1 LIAVAVAI
9 AAAYLIGATPFGLLV
24 ARFVRGIDI
33 RTAGSGNI
41 GATNVG
47 RVLGARWGAFVLV
60 LDALKGAL
68 PTLLLSMLVT
78 TTAADPR
85 RLHLAVGCGLAAVLG
100 HMFPCW
106 LRFRGGKG
114 VATALGVIVVLAPWG
129 TLVAVLT
136 FAITFGLSR
145 FVSLSSMVAAVAFCI
160 AVLWRL
166 WPQPFAPGT
175 WSLAAFAIG
184 VPLLIIVRHRSNI
197 GRLLRGEEARYHTAA
212 AGNVDSSVEQQ
223 AHDTAGGS
231 DTGAR
236 PPSR

>member
-1 LIAVAVAI
+1 LIAVAAVI
-9 AAAYLIGATPFGLLV
+9 AAAYLIGAIPFGLLV
-24 ARFVRGIDI
+24 ARLVRGIDI

-47 RVLGARWGAFVLV
+47 RVLGAKWGAFVLV

-68 PTLLLSMLVT
+68 PTLLLPMLA
-78 TTAADPR
+78 TTAEDPK
-85 RLHLAVGCGLAAVLG
+85 RLHVAVGCGLAAVLG

-136 FAITFGLSR
+136 FAVVFGATR
-145 FVSLSSMVAAVAFCI
+145 IVSLSSMLAAIAFCI
-160 AVLWRL
+160 GVMWRL
-166 WPQPFAPGT
+166 WPQPFTEGT

-184 VPLLIIVRHRSNI
+184 VPLLIVVRHRANI
-197 GRLLRGEEARYHTAA
+197 GRLLRGEEGRYRTADPLAEQPA
-212 AGNVDSSVEQQ
+212 AEQGIVGN
-223 AHDTAGGS
+223 APPS
-231 DTGAR
+231 DATAR